1 MQSAFVTGAG
11 GFLGMHLVAALQA
24 GGVSVRAL
32 AHSPD
37 SAARLRVRGVTVV
50 EGDLGDTA
58 ALARALTPA
67 ADAVFH
73 VAADTTP
80 WRRLRARQYAVNV
93 DGTAAVLAAAI
104 AAGVPRF
111 VHTSSVAVYGL
122 VEDRPIDESL
132 PRLGIDGPIHYAHTK
147 ALAEAQ
153 VLAADQAGRIGAVVL
168 QPSHVL
174 GPGDRHNWSRLARL
188 LAMHRLPGSPPGIGC
203 FADVRAVARAH
214 VRAAL
219 DPRRGECWLLGG
231 VEAPFAELV
240 QALAAAIG
248 VPAPRRRV
256 PHALLTLNALIDE
269 ACAALTGREP
279 ALTREG
285 VALACHRMRVDD
297 RKARRELGYTHT
309 PLATLAD
316 DSVAWLRGAG
326 LLPA

>member
-24 GGVSVRAL
+24 DGVTVRAL
-32 AHSPD
+32 AHSAD
-37 SAARLRVRGVTVV
+37 SATRLRSAGVTVV

-58 ALARALTPA
+58 VLTRALTPA
-67 ADAVFH
+67 SDVVFH

-122 VEDRPIDESL
+122 AEDRPIDETL
-132 PRLGIDGPIHYAHTK
+132 PRLGSEGPIHYAYTK

-153 VLAADQAGRIGAVVL
+153 VLAADRAGRIGTAVL
-168 QPSHVL
+168 QPSHIL

-188 LAMHRLPGSPPGIGC
+188 LAAHQLPGAPPGIGC

-214 VRAAL
+214 MAAAR
-219 DPRRGECWLLGG
+219 DPRHGECWLLGG

-256 PHALLTLNALIDE
+256 PRALLTLNALFDE
-269 ACAALTGREP
+269 ARAAVSGREP

-285 VALACHRMRVDD
+285 VALTCHRMRVDD
-297 RKARRELGYTHT
+297 RKAQRELGYTHT
-309 PLATLAD
+309 PLATLAN
-316 DSVAWLRGAG
+316 DSVVWLRGEG

>member
-24 GGVSVRAL
+24 DGVAVRAL
-32 AHSPD
+32 AHSAD
-37 SAARLRVRGVTVV
+37 SATRLRGVGVTVV
-50 EGDLGDTA
+50 EGDLGDAA
-58 ALARALTPA
+58 ALTRALAPA
-67 ADAVFH
+67 PDTVFH

-80 WRRLRARQYAVNV
+80 WHRLHARQYAVNV

-122 VEDRPIDESL
+122 VEDRPIDETL

-153 VLAADQAGRIGAVVL
+153 VLAADRAGRIGTAVL
-168 QPSHVL
+168 QPGHIL

-188 LAMHRLPGSPPGIGC
+188 LAARQLPGAPPGIGC

-214 VRAAL
+214 VAAAR

-248 VPAPRRRV
+248 VPAPRRHLPR
-256 PHALLTLNALIDE
+256 ALLTLNALIAE
-269 ACAALTGREP
+269 ARAAVTGREP
-279 ALTREG
+279 AITRAG
-285 VALACHRMRVDD
+285 VALTCHRMRIDD

-309 PLATLAD
+309 PLVALAS
-316 DSVAWLRGAG
+316 DSVVWLRGEG

>member
-1 MQSAFVTGAG
+1 MRSAFVTGAG

-24 GGVSVRAL
+24 DGVAVRAL
-32 AHSPD
+32 AHSAE
-37 SAARLRVRGVTVV
+37 SATRLRATGVMVV
-50 EGDLGDTA
+50 EGNLGDTGV
-58 ALARALTPA
+58 LARALTPA
-67 ADAVFH
+67 PDAVFH

-80 WRRLRARQYAVNV
+80 WRRLRARQYTVNV
-93 DGTAAVLAAAI
+93 DGTAAMLAAAI

-122 VEDRPIDESL
+122 VEDRAIDESM
-132 PRLGIDGPIHYAHTK
+132 PRRGIDGPIHYAHTK

-153 VLAADQAGRIGAVVL
+153 VLAADHAGRIGVAVL
-168 QPSHVL
+168 QPAHIL

-188 LAMHRLPGSPPGIGC
+188 LAARQLPGAPPGIGC

-214 VRAAL
+214 LAAAR
-219 DPRRGECWLLGG
+219 DPRHGECWLLGG
-231 VEAPFAELV
+231 VEAPFAGLL

-256 PHALLTLNALIDE
+256 PRALLMLNALFEE
-269 ACAALTGREP
+269 ARAAVTGREP
-279 ALTREG
+279 AITRAG
-285 VALACHRMRVDD
+285 VALTCHRMRVDD

-309 PLATLAD
+309 PLATLAG
-316 DSVAWLRGAG
+316 DSVTWLRGEG

>member
-1 MQSAFVTGAG
+1 MRSAFVTGAG

-24 GGVSVRAL
+24 GGVGVRAL
-32 AHSPD
+32 AHSQD

-58 ALARALTPA
+58 ELARALTPPP
-67 ADAVFH
+67 DAVFH

-80 WRRLRARQYAVNV
+80 WLRLRARQYAVNV
-93 DGTAAVLAAAI
+93 DGTATVLAAAI

-132 PRLGIDGPIHYAHTK
+132 PRLGIDGSIHYAHTK

-168 QPSHVL
+168 QPSHIL

-188 LAMHRLPGSPPGIGC
+188 LAMRRLPGSPPGIGC

-214 VRAAL
+214 VSAAL

-231 VEAPFAELV
+231 VEASFAELV
-240 QALAAAIG
+240 QVLAAAIG

-256 PHALLTLNALIDE
+256 PHALLTLNALIAE
-269 ACAALTGREP
+269 ARAALTGREP
-279 ALTREG
+279 SLTRAG
-285 VALACHRMRVDD
+285 VALTCHRMRVDD

-316 DSVAWLRGAG
+316 DSVAWLRGEG